1 MTKQNKMEK
10 QKKLNIIGWL
20 LKLIVAGILFQTLYF
35 KFTGAEESVYIF
47 EKVGLGDAG
56 RIGSGIGELI
66 AGVLL
71 LIPRTAWIGA
81 LMALG
86 IITGAVVSHLTI
98 LGIEVMGDGGT
109 LFYLALSVLV
119 GSLVILRLESPKLK
133 ADIAR
138 LKK

>member
-1 MTKQNKMEK
+1 LEK
-10 QKKLNIIGWL
+10 QQKLNIIGWVL
-20 LKLIVAGILFQTLYF
+20 RIAVAIILFQTLFF

-66 AGVLL
+66 AGILL
-71 LIPRTAWIGA
+71 LIPRTTWMGA

-86 IITGAVVSHLTI
+86 IILGAVISHLTV

-109 LFYLALSVLV
+109 LFYLALSVLI
-119 GSLVILRLESPKLK
+119 GSLVILRMERPNMM
-133 ADIAR
+133 ADVAR
-138 LKK
+138 WRGK